1 MSDTQQMKKPDP
13 PGGVEFV
20 VQTVNARFDC
30 SSRGSMSTMT
40 DPYGP
45 NLSPPMIS
53 SHSSIP
59 DAVSSQNTNN
69 ELLTVGLIINS
80 TNHDPDESCHGDYPD
95 QLDFQF
101 LSRI

>member
-1 MSDTQQMKKPDP
+1 MSDTQQINKPDP

-20 VQTVNARFDC
+20 IQTINARFDC

-40 DPYGP
+40 DPCVP
-45 NLSPPMIS
+45 NLSPPTIS

-69 ELLTVGLIINS
+69 EIL
-80 TNHDPDESCHGDYPD
+80 
-95 QLDFQF
+95 QWA
-101 LSRI
+101 